1 MSSHFSNMIFS
12 HSSNISPETF
22 PQCFKSDLFSKV
34 QKSHYKKILKHSY
47 ADKNVKFALLPEK
60 PPLKVEKYKLEQ
72 IQIPNNAR
80 KE

>member
-1 MSSHFSNMIFS
+1 MSSHFS
-12 HSSNISPETF
+12 
-22 PQCFKSDLFSKV
+22 
-34 QKSHYKKILKHSY
+34 KHSY